1 MGFKKHNWLE
11 YGRKGNI
18 IEITIRDEV
27 GTKVDFFRVA
37 DNVNF
42 KKVAKIIKQKYGY
55 DFSPEIT
62 PEKSINHKDKEIKKE
77 KGWLDKD
84 WEW

>member
-11 YGRKGNI
+11 YGRRGNI

-42 KKVAKIIKQKYGY
+42 KKVARIIRKKYGFN
-55 DFSPEIT
+55 FSPEIP
-62 PEKSINHKDKEIKKE
+62 PEKSINNKDKEIKKE

>member
-62 PEKSINHKDKEIKKE
+62 PEKSINNKDKEIKKE